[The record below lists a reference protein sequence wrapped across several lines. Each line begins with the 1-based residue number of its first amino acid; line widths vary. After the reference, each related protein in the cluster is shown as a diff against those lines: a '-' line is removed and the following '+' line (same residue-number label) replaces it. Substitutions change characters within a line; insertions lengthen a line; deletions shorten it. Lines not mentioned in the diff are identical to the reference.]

1 MEQSPIIQPDKRLL
15 INYPIPQNKNLQ
27 NAFYKRHG
35 QFKDPYDEF
44 IDIAK
49 NNFTWA
55 TYHLL
60 KWKSKPLRLA
70 PFQSVIVDFL
80 WEKTF
85 PILLASRGGS
95 KTFTLGLY
103 ATLHAIFAQGSKI
116 VIVSNSFR
124 QSKLVFDVIEELY
137 NNSPIL
143 QACCPLPPSKP
154 NDSRELRIGDSIIK
168 AIPLGNGERIRGIR
182 GNVILCDE
190 FASINPEIFQVV
202 VRGFAAV
209 SADPVDTAHQ
219 ISMQEEMVRKGL
231 MNKEDIKKAR
241 GNKIIYSGTAN
252 FQFNH
257 FYKLYQTH
265 KNIIDNKIMGS
276 SKDFNK
282 QMGIEDDDGIEETLD
297 WRDYGIVQ
305 LPYYGLP
312 KGFMDDKQITQA
324 KTTMTRA
331 LFEMEYCCIFPTD
344 SDGFYRRSLIN
355 EATPGYNKVGT
366 AFGIETKGESGFE
379 YVMGI
384 DPARRTDNFS
394 ICILKLMPDGTRRNV
409 YVYSM
414 NRKSWPEATRKVREL
429 LRRFNVVRI
438 SMDAGGGGTN
448 VEDMLQDPK
457 HLEPGELQ
465 IWRYDDPDHKLFKGL
480 HILEMVNFTSSWIR
494 DANYGLASD
503 IEHRRLLFPYK
514 TKENVSEEHEDI
526 WEEHEEQLKE
536 ICHIVV
542 TSTKTG
548 VEHFDLPETT
558 QGATLKVV
566 QRKDRYSALL
576 LADHAARN
584 LRVEERQIIRPS
596 TGGWAHLL

>member
-1 MEQSPIIQPDKRLL
+1 MDQSPIIQPDKRLL
-15 INYPIPQNKNLQ
+15 INYPIPQNKNVG
-27 NAFYKRHG
+27 NAFHKRLG
-35 QFKDPYDEF
+35 KFKDPYDEF
-44 IDIAK
+44 IDIAS

-55 TYHLL
+55 CYHLL

-70 PFQSVIVDFL
+70 PFQSVMIDFL

-85 PILLASRGGS
+85 PIVLASRGGS

-103 ATLHAIFAQGSKI
+103 AALHAIFAQGSKI

-124 QSKLVFDVIEELY
+124 QSKLVFDVVEELY
-137 NNSPIL
+137 NNSPIF

-257 FYKLYQTH
+257 FYKLYVTH

-276 SKDFNK
+276 SLDFNK
-282 QMGIEDDDGIEETLD
+282 QMGLEAEDGVEETLD
-297 WRDYGIVQ
+297 WRDYGIIQ
-305 LPYYGLP
+305 IPYYGLP

-366 AFGIETKGESGFE
+366 AFGIETKGDSGYE

-438 SMDAGGGGTN
+438 AMDAGGGGTN

-457 HLEPGELQ
+457 HLESGEMQ
-465 IWRYDDPDHKLFKGL
+465 IWRFDDQDQRMFKGL
-480 HILEMVNFTSSWIR
+480 HILEMVNFTASWIR

-514 TKENVSEEHEDI
+514 TKENASDEQEDI
-526 WEEHEEQLKE
+526 WEEHEEQLRE

-548 VEHFDLPETT
+548 VEHFDLPDTA

-584 LRVEERQIIRPS
+584 LHVEQRKVIRPA
-596 TGGWAHLL
+596 TGGWAHML

>member
-1 MEQSPIIQPDKRLL
+1 METNQIIQPDRRLL
-15 INYPIPQNKNLQ
+15 INYPIPQNKNLP
-27 NAFYKRHG
+27 NAFFQRHG
-35 QFKDPYDEF
+35 KFQNPYDEF
-44 IDIAK
+44 IDIAS

-55 TYHLL
+55 AYHLL

-70 PFQSVIVDFL
+70 PFQSVIIDFL

-85 PILLASRGGS
+85 PILLASRGAS
-95 KTFTLGLY
+95 KTFTMGTY
-103 ATLHAIFAQGSKI
+103 AVIHAIFAQGSKI

-231 MNKEDIKKAR
+231 MNKEDIKKSR

-265 KNIIDNKIMGS
+265 KNIIENKISGS

-282 QMGIEDDDGIEETLD
+282 QMGIEDEDGVEETLD
-297 WRDYGIVQ
+297 WRDYGIIQ
-305 LPYYGLP
+305 IPYYGLP

-331 LFEMEYCCIFPTD
+331 LFEMEYCCVFPTD
-344 SDGFYRRSLIN
+344 SDGFFRRSLIN
-355 EATPGYNKVGT
+355 EATPGYNKNGT
-366 AFGIETKGESGFE
+366 AFGVELKGDPGFE

-394 ICILKLMPDGTRRNV
+394 ICILKLMKDGTRRLV

-414 NRKSWPEATRKVREL
+414 NRKSWPDATRKVREL
-429 LRRFNVVRI
+429 LRKFNVVRI
-438 SMDAGGGGTN
+438 AMDAGGGGTN
-448 VEDMLQDPK
+448 VEDLLQDQK

-465 IWRYDDPDHKLFKGL
+465 IWRWNEPEHKMFRGL

-503 IEHRRLLFPYK
+503 IEHCRLLFPYK
-514 TKENVSEEHEDI
+514 TKENASEEQEEI

-542 TSTKTG
+542 SSTKTG
-548 VEHFDLPETT
+548 VEHFDLPDST
-558 QGATLKVV
+558 QGSTLKVV

-584 LRVEERQIIRPS
+584 LHVEERKVIRPS

>member
-1 MEQSPIIQPDKRLL
+1 MEQSPVIQPDRRLL
-15 INYPIPQNKNLQ
+15 INYPIPQNKNLP
-27 NAFYKRHG
+27 NAFYQRHG
-35 QFKDPYDEF
+35 KFQNPYDEF
-44 IDIAK
+44 IDIAS

-55 TYHLL
+55 AYHLL

-70 PFQSVIVDFL
+70 PFQSVIIDFL

-85 PILLASRGGS
+85 PILLASRGAS
-95 KTFTLGLY
+95 KTFTMGTY
-103 ATLHAIFAQGSKI
+103 AVIHAIFAQGSKI

-231 MNKEDIKKAR
+231 MNKEDIKKSR

-265 KNIIDNKIMGS
+265 KNIIENRIMGS

-282 QMGIEDDDGIEETLD
+282 QMGIEDEDGVEETLD
-297 WRDYGIVQ
+297 WRDYGIIQ
-305 LPYYGLP
+305 IPYYGLP

-331 LFEMEYCCIFPTD
+331 LFEMEYCCVFPTD
-344 SDGFYRRSLIN
+344 SDGFFRRSLIN
-355 EATPGYNKVGT
+355 EATPGYNKNGT
-366 AFGIETKGESGFE
+366 AFPIELKGESGFE

-394 ICILKLMPDGTRRNV
+394 ICILKLMPDGTRRLV
-409 YVYSM
+409 YTYSM

-429 LRRFNVVRI
+429 LRRFNIVRI
-438 SMDAGGGGTN
+438 AMDAGGGGTN
-448 VEDMLQDPK
+448 VEDLLQDPK

-465 IWRYDDPDHKLFKGL
+465 VWRWDDPDHKMFRGL

-514 TKENVSEEHEDI
+514 TKDNASEEQEEI

-548 VEHFDLPETT
+548 VEHFDLPDSA
-558 QGATLKVV
+558 QGSTLKVV

-584 LRVEERQIIRPS
+584 LHVEERKVIRPS